1 METLGYRSNPDLRSK
16 LDGVVRIDRG
26 YHIPSVIKLFTD
38 MHCGFLGTHSE
49 KVAKWPYCSSSLS
62 ETRKDQTYVPIH
74 GARCSFVSERKF
86 VQKHTYAI
94 MYRSGCKGIGN
105 IHTTV
110 PEADVWVMED
120 YSPSTT
126 IEIICW
132 FRGDL
137 ASKYI

>member
-1 METLGYRSNPDLRSK
+1 M
-16 LDGVVRIDRG
+16 
-26 YHIPSVIKLFTD
+26 
-38 MHCGFLGTHSE
+38 
-49 KVAKWPYCSSSLS
+49 VAKWPYCSSSLS

-94 MYRSGCKGIGN
+94 MYRSGYKGIGN
-105 IHTTV
+105 IHTSV

-126 IEIICW
+126 IEIQTSVGLEEIKRRSIFELCKYQAVSPW
-132 FRGDL
+132 FELRMGKL
-137 ASKYI
+137 TGCLGRCG